1 MTMQRFYRRPF
12 WAVITL
18 SLIAAFAGTSAAAA
32 SGGGGS
38 DERTY
43 LVTIENLTAGQPF
56 TPPVAVTHNRRTG
69 VFSPGEAASAGI
81 QGLAENGDVP
91 SLVAELQADPR
102 VDEIVVADANGP
114 VLPGGSVTFEI
125 TAERGRRRLSVASM
139 LICTNDGFAGLDS
152 LRLPGARGKQTVAYA
167 DGYDAGTE
175 INTEDF
181 DDLVPPCGPL
191 TGVDSMGAGTGMS
204 NPALAEAGV
213 IAHHGGITGAADL
226 QPDLHGFTSP
236 VAKITITRI
245 DGAAVYE
252 VDIENESDGQPFTP
266 PVVVTHRRGFDLF
279 TVGDEANGAI
289 QGLAENGDVPGVVA
303 AVEGRRG
310 VSGVYVDNGP
320 VLPDGE
326 TTLTVYAQPGA
337 RRITL
342 ASMLICT
349 NDGFTGLDGERLPRW
364 VGESVEYE
372 ANGYDAGTEIN
383 TEDFDD
389 IVPPCGPLTG
399 VDSMGAGTGMS
410 NPALA
415 EGGVIAHHGGITGAA
430 DLIPD
435 LHGWDDPI
443 MEVTITRVG

>member
-1 MTMQRFYRRPF
+1 MQRFYRRPV
-12 WAVITL
+12 WAVIAL
-18 SLIAAFAGTSAAAA
+18 SLFTALAGTTNAAA
-32 SGGGGS
+32 SGGGRSG
-38 DERTY
+38 ERTY

-56 TPPVAVTHNRRTG
+56 TPPVAVTHNRRTD
-69 VFSPGEAASAGI
+69 VFSPGDAASPGI
-81 QGLAENGDVP
+81 RGLAENGDVP
-91 SLVAELQADPR
+91 GLVAELRADRR

-125 TAERGRRRLSVASM
+125 TAERNRRQLSIATM

-152 LRLPGARGKQTVAYA
+152 LRLPGARGKQTIVYA
-167 DGYDAGTE
+167 DAYDAGTE

-191 TGVDSMGAGTGMS
+191 TGVDSMGAGTGTS
-204 NPALAEAGV
+204 NPALAEDGV
-213 IAHHGGITGAADL
+213 IAHHAGITGAADL
-226 QPDLHGFTSP
+226 FPDLHGFAGP

-252 VDIENESDGQPFTP
+252 VEIENESDGQPFTP
-266 PVVVTHRRGFDLF
+266 PVVVTHRRAFDLF
-279 TVGDEANGAI
+279 TVGHEAGAAVR
-289 QGLAENGDVPGVVA
+289 GLAENGDVPGLVA
-303 AVEGRRG
+303 AIEGRRG
-310 VSGVYVDNGP
+310 VSGVFAAAGP
-320 VLPDGE
+320 VLPDEE

-349 NDGFTGLDGERLPRW
+349 NDGFTGLDGERLPRRI
-364 VGESVEYE
+364 GESVEYE

-383 TEDFDD
+383 TEDFGDL
-389 IVPPCGPLTG
+389 VPPCGPLTG

-415 EGGVIAHHGGITGAA
+415 EDGVIAHHAGVTGAA
-430 DLIPD
+430 DLLPD
-435 LHGWDDPI
+435 LHGWDDPV